1 MSTPQGNDLDKFF
14 RDTLTGYLSVKQA
27 PRPNKDEWWASEAGY
42 CFRKRVLRRAGTP
55 LLPAPLSS
63 MMTRE
68 YGKLIE
74 KMMSKAFGIHDVVSQ
89 GEIYLPEFK
98 LRGHF
103 DFLVFRRDDETV
115 ICVDAKSANGQ
126 SFGYITRRGN
136 DGYRMQ
142 NALYAH
148 GIETNGYT
156 ITGPGLVGT
165 DSTDECVTRREPVK
179 VDRVALLVADKE
191 YGHLYTDEY
200 DKDEYIKRA
209 FDDLREADKHWA
221 HYVANGTLP
230 PEVPL
235 TTAGTKDNKHVKARR
250 CSVGEVCPAGLC
262 SPAYCG
268 VIHACPR
275 IAAWWKTHGNFDLT
289 LPKAAEKETHNG

>member
-1 MSTPQGNDLDKFF
+1 MSTPEGSDLHQFF
-14 RDTLTGYLSVKQA
+14 TETLSKYLSVVQA
-27 PRPNKDEWWASEAGY
+27 PRPNKDEWWASESDY

-55 LLPAPLSS
+55 QLPVPLNS

-68 YGKLIE
+68 HGKMIE
-74 KMMSKAFGIHDVVSQ
+74 KIVGKAFQAHDVVRQ

-103 DFLVFRRDDETV
+103 DFLIFRDDETV

-126 SFGYITRRGN
+126 SFGFLTRRGSE
-136 DGYRMQ
+136 GYRMQ

-156 ITGPGLVGT
+156 LTAPGSVG
-165 DSTDECVTRREPVK
+165 DDKTDECVTQREPVK
-179 VDRVALLVADKE
+179 VDKVAIFVIDKE
-191 YGHLYTDEY
+191 YGNPHTDEY
-200 DKDEYIKRA
+200 DKELYIKKA
-209 FDDLREADKHWA
+209 ITDLREADKHWA
-221 HYVANGTLP
+221 QYQDNGTLP
-230 PEVPL
+230 PETPMI
-235 TTAGTKDNKHVKARR
+235 AARSDNKHVKARR
-250 CSVGEVCPAGLC
+250 CAAGEMAPAGLC

-275 IAAWWKTHGNFDLT
+275 IAAWWKTHGKFNLT
-289 LPKAAEKETHNG
+289 LPKAAAKETQNG